1 MTTEPTQSEAQG
13 HAAGVDRALDVSASV
28 LALAVIPALLLE
40 DASSS
45 TLRTIGLALNWTIWL
60 VFVAEYGRRLFT
72 APARLAFV
80 RRAWFDLAVIL
91 LTPPFVVPAA
101 LQGARTIRVAR
112 GLRLFRVVRSVSFIA
127 LSLRHARRF
136 LVHHHFRY
144 VLLVVG
150 ATIGLGALG
159 IWMAERDVNKSLTS
173 FVDAIWWAFVTA
185 TTVGYGDVSPVT
197 TEGRIV
203 AVALMIVGIGAIGVF
218 TATITSLF
226 FQSDREDAMAA
237 VEQRL
242 AAIESSLSRM
252 ESARQQDPG
261 EHPG

>member
-1 MTTEPTQSEAQG
+1 MRSEATPIKARV
-13 HAAGVDRALDVSASV
+13 HAASVDQALDVAVSV

-40 DASSS
+40 DASSL
-45 TLRTIGLALNWTIWL
+45 TLRTIGLVLNWTIWL
-60 VFVAEYGRRLFT
+60 VFIGEYGWRLFT
-72 APARLAFV
+72 ASARLVFV

-91 LTPPFVVPAA
+91 LTPPFFVPAA
-101 LQGARTIRVAR
+101 LQGARTIRIAR
-112 GLRLFRVVRSVSFIA
+112 GLRLVRVVRSVSFIT

-136 LVHHHFRY
+136 LEHHHFRY
-144 VLLVVG
+144 VILVVG
-150 ATIGLGALG
+150 TTIGLGALG
-159 IWMAERDVNKSLTS
+159 IWIAERDVNKSLTS

-237 VEQRL
+237 VERRL

-252 ESARQQDPG
+252 ESAREQDPG